1 MKTSSLVSSL
11 LLALTPVLAD
21 QFRVKLSIEETDY
34 FFKVNE
40 GDDNIQLY
48 ADEFDVFELTGENYL
63 RISGDA
69 ANAISSTGED
79 PFLKKIEIGGAH
91 TPNTWLLD
99 DNVLTYDSQLYY
111 CGDAPPF
118 HITTDASTYPG
129 NEGGDIC
136 NEIVSFETVPYQ
148 EPPPENTVDPAEPME
163 VKGKLGEDD
172 VTLSTNGEYVTVG
185 GEDTALFTIDDDGYL
200 KVGEDKWVKVDSG
213 ALALVDAREEGTD
226 GWSLVGDQL
235 KLDDDFVVYT
245 ACEVDDV
252 KIVHVDASGC
262 DEVTEIVIENYEEP
276 PPENTVDPAEP
287 MEVKGKLGE
296 DDVTLSTNGQYVIVG
311 GEDTALFTID
321 EDGYLKVGEDKWVK
335 VDSGALALVD
345 AREEGTD
352 GWSLVGDQLKLGD
365 DFVVYTACEVDD
377 VKIVHVD
384 ASGCDEIIDI
394 VIENYEEPPPENTVD
409 PAEPM
414 EIKGKLGEDDVTLS
428 TNGEYVTVGG
438 EDTALFT
445 IDEDGYLKVGEDKWV
460 KVDSGALALV
470 DAREEGTDGWS
481 LVGDQL
487 KLGDDFVV
495 YTACEVDDVKIV
507 HVDASGC
514 DEITEIVIE
523 NYEEPPPPVNTVD
536 PSEPMN
542 VTVIF
547 NDEEI
552 YFRTDGNFITLNEED
567 VVASFIIDEDGYL
580 KVGEDKW
587 VKVLPAELLDVA
599 PEQGQLVLVSNREE
613 GTQGWRLLNDLFILD
628 EDEVLFATCLDDDG
642 NQIVY
647 VNQEMCTALESVLV
661 QNIEDEEDDPTS
673 TEDEPTETGDEST
686 TEDEPTET
694 GDETS
699 TIEEPTDSDTD
710 TGTGTATI
718 APGSDS
724 ETSTTSIA
732 EDPTESE
739 TETGTGTVA
748 PGSDSET
755 STITATTTVPS
766 VITTTECDS
775 DSSCS
780 VITTTIEPVFTT
792 ITETDCDS
800 LSSCSVVTRTVEVIL
815 TTVTDEVIVTI
826 TDCDEETTCVT
837 KETICTTIYTTY
849 CPVPVTTTEVETCIT
864 DLTITITTCDEE
876 SICEEYTTV
885 VEDTEVTT
893 TLTTYYVITKF
904 ISGVEQVV
912 TVPVVET
919 EGPAGPRVGPS
930 GDKPEVPAVPADAE
944 NIANSVK
951 SASIGAIITALVL
964 LFPMMMM

>member
-1 MKTSSLVSSL
+1 TACEV
-11 LLALTPVLAD
+11 D
-21 QFRVKLSIEETDY
+21 DVKIVHVDAS
-34 FFKVNE
+34 
-40 GDDNIQLY
+40 GC
-48 ADEFDVFELTGENYL
+48 DEVTEIVIENY
-63 RISGDA
+63 
-69 ANAISSTGED
+69 E
-79 PFLKKIEIGGAH
+79 
-91 TPNTWLLD
+91 
-99 DNVLTYDSQLYY
+99 
-111 CGDAPPF
+111 
-118 HITTDASTYPG
+118 
-129 NEGGDIC
+129 
-136 NEIVSFETVPYQ
+136 

-262 DEVTEIVIENYEEP
+262 DE
-276 PPENTVDPAEP
+276 
-287 MEVKGKLGE
+287 
-296 DDVTLSTNGQYVIVG
+296 
-311 GEDTALFTID
+311 
-321 EDGYLKVGEDKWVK
+321 
-335 VDSGALALVD
+335 
-345 AREEGTD
+345 
-352 GWSLVGDQLKLGD
+352 
-365 DFVVYTACEVDD
+365 
-377 VKIVHVD
+377 
-384 ASGCDEIIDI
+384 
-394 VIENYEEPPPENTVD
+394 
-409 PAEPM
+409 
-414 EIKGKLGEDDVTLS
+414 
-428 TNGEYVTVGG
+428 
-438 EDTALFT
+438 
-445 IDEDGYLKVGEDKWV
+445 
-460 KVDSGALALV
+460 
-470 DAREEGTDGWS
+470 
-481 LVGDQL
+481 
-487 KLGDDFVV
+487 
-495 YTACEVDDVKIV
+495 
-507 HVDASGC
+507 
-514 DEITEIVIE
+514 ITEIVIE

-547 NDEEI
+547 NDEEL

-710 TGTGTATI
+710 TATATI

-800 LSSCSVVTRTVEVIL
+800 SSSCSVVTRTVEVIL

-944 NIANSVK
+944 NISNSVK

>member
-69 ANAISSTGED
+69 ANAISSTAED

-99 DNVLTYDSQLYY
+99 NNVLTYDSQLYY

-118 HITTDASTYPG
+118 HITTDASTYPD

-148 EPPPENTVDPAEPME
+148 
-163 VKGKLGEDD
+163 
-172 VTLSTNGEYVTVG
+172 
-185 GEDTALFTIDDDGYL
+185 
-200 KVGEDKWVKVDSG
+200 
-213 ALALVDAREEGTD
+213 
-226 GWSLVGDQL
+226 
-235 KLDDDFVVYT
+235 
-245 ACEVDDV
+245 
-252 KIVHVDASGC
+252 
-262 DEVTEIVIENYEEP
+262 EP

-384 ASGCDEIIDI
+384 ASGCDEI
-394 VIENYEEPPPENTVD
+394 
-409 PAEPM
+409 
-414 EIKGKLGEDDVTLS
+414 
-428 TNGEYVTVGG
+428 
-438 EDTALFT
+438 
-445 IDEDGYLKVGEDKWV
+445 
-460 KVDSGALALV
+460 
-470 DAREEGTDGWS
+470 
-481 LVGDQL
+481 
-487 KLGDDFVV
+487 
-495 YTACEVDDVKIV
+495 
-507 HVDASGC
+507 
-514 DEITEIVIE
+514 TEIVIE

-547 NDEEI
+547 NDEEL

-694 GDETS
+694 GDESTTEDEPTETGDESTTEDEPTETGDETSTEDEPTETGDESTTEDEPTETGGETSTEDEPTETGDESTTEDEPTETGDETS

-710 TGTGTATI
+710 TGTATI

>member
-1 MKTSSLVSSL
+1 
-11 LLALTPVLAD
+11 
-21 QFRVKLSIEETDY
+21 
-34 FFKVNE
+34 
-40 GDDNIQLY
+40 
-48 ADEFDVFELTGENYL
+48 
-63 RISGDA
+63 
-69 ANAISSTGED
+69 
-79 PFLKKIEIGGAH
+79 
-91 TPNTWLLD
+91 
-99 DNVLTYDSQLYY
+99 
-111 CGDAPPF
+111 
-118 HITTDASTYPG
+118 
-129 NEGGDIC
+129 
-136 NEIVSFETVPYQ
+136 
-148 EPPPENTVDPAEPME
+148 ME
-163 VKGKLGEDD
+163 V
-172 VTLSTNGEYVTVG
+172 
-185 GEDTALFTIDDDGYL
+185 
-200 KVGEDKWVKVDSG
+200 
-213 ALALVDAREEGTD
+213 
-226 GWSLVGDQL
+226 
-235 KLDDDFVVYT
+235 
-245 ACEVDDV
+245 
-252 KIVHVDASGC
+252 
-262 DEVTEIVIENYEEP
+262 
-276 PPENTVDPAEP
+276 
-287 MEVKGKLGE
+287 
-296 DDVTLSTNGQYVIVG
+296 
-311 GEDTALFTID
+311 
-321 EDGYLKVGEDKWVK
+321 
-335 VDSGALALVD
+335 
-345 AREEGTD
+345 
-352 GWSLVGDQLKLGD
+352 
-365 DFVVYTACEVDD
+365 
-377 VKIVHVD
+377 
-384 ASGCDEIIDI
+384 
-394 VIENYEEPPPENTVD
+394 
-409 PAEPM
+409 
-414 EIKGKLGEDDVTLS
+414 KGKLGEDDVTLS

-514 DEITEIVIE
+514 DEVTEIVIENYEEPPPENTVDPAEPMEVKGKLGEDDIVIE

-547 NDEEI
+547 NDEEL

-699 TIEEPTDSDTD
+699 TEDEPTETGDESTTEDEPTETGDETSTIEEPTDSDTD
-710 TGTGTATI
+710 TGTATI

-800 LSSCSVVTRTVEVIL
+800 SSSCSVVTRTVEVIL

-944 NIANSVK
+944 NISNSVK